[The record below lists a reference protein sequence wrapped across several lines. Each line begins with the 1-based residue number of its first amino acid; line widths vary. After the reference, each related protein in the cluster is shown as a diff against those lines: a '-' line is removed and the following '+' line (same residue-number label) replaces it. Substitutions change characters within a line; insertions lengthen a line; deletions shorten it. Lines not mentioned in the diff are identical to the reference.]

1 MSWKECRLD
10 IGNNE
15 KIKAI
20 SNLEIIEIAFNI
32 VLLNF
37 KLF

>member
-20 SNLEIIEIAFNI
+20 SKLEIIEIAFNI

>member
-1 MSWKECRLD
+1 MSLKECRLD

-20 SNLEIIEIAFNI
+20 SKLEIIEIAFNI
-32 VLLNF
+32 VFLNF

>member
-1 MSWKECRLD
+1 MSWKECQLD

-20 SNLEIIEIAFNI
+20 SNLEKMEIAFNI